1 MSESRITM
9 TGVDLQMAGRR
20 VRSRILDRRMLAH
33 CPMVKMRMKW
43 RAWWALYDDINHF
56 KIPKY
61 GSYVAIVVEMRY
73 ANVLSLQISEPLPE
87 INIAVIGA
95 EGVGKSTFVQKAFD
109 LPHLPPSQAAERK
122 IPVNED
128 VYLVRLLELPIEDV
142 DIDDDDTVTWPDT
155 IEDKVMP
162 RIDGAITLYDVQDK
176 DTFDDIPEVLSE
188 S

>member
-1 MSESRITM
+1 
-9 TGVDLQMAGRR
+9 
-20 VRSRILDRRMLAH
+20 
-33 CPMVKMRMKW
+33 
-43 RAWWALYDDINHF
+43 
-56 KIPKY
+56 
-61 GSYVAIVVEMRY
+61 
-73 ANVLSLQISEPLPE
+73 
-87 INIAVIGA
+87 
-95 EGVGKSTFVQKAFD
+95 
-109 LPHLPPSQAAERK
+109 
-122 IPVNED
+122 